1 MDHGVMQI
9 IVGVLTGCVLTS
21 GVWAILWAL
30 TGSDRRIAAQ
40 RHTAINVIA
49 AECAEID
56 AKISSSDSTT
66 DSSVHIRPEIVSHLE
81 KIKKLLIINM
91 QLFDVYYVKYIE
103 TLIARY
109 ELKIAALE
117 GIKTVK
123 NESVTAVEPAIEKE
137 IAVELETGKQ
147 KPVLEDSNPVD
158 FEKTQKFD
166 FSKEKHIAEK
176 KETKVIEKETA
187 ESLAEDFEIIEKA
200 EKPVQIT
207 PVKKTTEKS
216 EIKLQP
222 AKQPETAAAIKPQ
235 PVKEPTPADKKPE
248 VPDSKD
254 FIVSKENIQA
264 KPDNAP
270 VQETLAESVPKVHP
284 EDFISGDDLIEKID
298 VFFGIKD

>member
-9 IVGVLTGCVLTS
+9 IVGVLSGCVLTS
-21 GVWAILWAL
+21 GVGAILWAL
-30 TGSDRRIAAQ
+30 TGSNRLIAAQ

-66 DSSVHIRPEIVSHLE
+66 DSSVHIRPEIVTRLE
-81 KIKKLLIINM
+81 KIKKLLVINM
-91 QLFDVYYVKYIE
+91 QLLDVYYVKYIE

-109 ELKIAALE
+109 ELKISAPE

-123 NESVTAVEPAIEKE
+123 KESVTAVEPAIEKE
-137 IAVELETGKQ
+137 FAVELETGKQ

-200 EKPVQIT
+200 EKTESVKTEIPVQIT

-216 EIKLQP
+216 EIKPQP
-222 AKQPETAAAIKPQ
+222 AKQPA
-235 PVKEPTPADKKPE
+235 PADKKSE
-248 VPDSKD
+248 VPDSED
-254 FIVSKENIQA
+254 FIVSKKNIPA
-264 KPDNAP
+264 KPANAP
-270 VQETLAESVPKVHP
+270 VPEALAESVPKVHP